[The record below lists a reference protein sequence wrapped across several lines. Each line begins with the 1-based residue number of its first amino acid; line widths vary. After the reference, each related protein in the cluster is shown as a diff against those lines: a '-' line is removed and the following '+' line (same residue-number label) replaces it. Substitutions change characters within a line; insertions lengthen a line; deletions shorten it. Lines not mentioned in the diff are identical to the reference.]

1 MNVFRLIS
9 LLALL
14 GLVSGTAHADED
26 ARFSKSLEASD
37 FSAAGLA
44 RLSVD
49 QLAILDALVRRDIAQ
64 SRFVSKEPRAP
75 RFSERLTASEREN
88 AGLAGLSSSELTVL
102 DARVETLIVPP
113 PSPSTQRF
121 ATTNRYAVPS
131 VKIDRGPQVHGEL
144 SLMVAAGSD
153 GYRAYGGG
161 IAVTLDDPS
170 SKFSL
175 TLAYSEIHS
184 EGGHPYRFCRDR
196 YYGHPFDPLGWR
208 Y

>member
-1 MNVFRLIS
+1 MNVIRLTLS
-9 LLALL
+9 LALF
-14 GLVSGTAHADED
+14 GLVCGTVRADED
-26 ARFSKSLEASD
+26 VRFSKSLEASE

-44 RLSVD
+44 QLSSD
-49 QLAILDALVRRDIAQ
+49 QLAVLDALVRRDITQ

-75 RFSERLTASEREN
+75 RFSERLTTNEREN
-88 AGLAGLSSSELTVL
+88 AGLALLSPAELTAL
-102 DARVETLIVPP
+102 DSRVETLIAPP

-170 SKFSL
+170 NKFAL

-184 EGGHPYRFCRDR
+184 EGGHPYRYCGDR
-196 YYGHPFDPLGWR
+196 YHGRFFDPLGWR